1 MVGVFLVTMKT
12 LLLLGVLG
20 AALLLAGCN
29 TLDRRIQQN
38 ATTFNSLDPQT
49 QEKLRKGVVELGYTG
64 TMVYIALG
72 APDEKRDNL
81 TKAGRTTDWIYNTYR
96 QDYAGTAHVGYR
108 RMVAFDPA
116 TKRPVVWLEPVYAD
130 VYRDR
135 VEPRIRIS
143 FKDGRV
149 SAIEQVKE

>member
-1 MVGVFLVTMKT
+1 MLGVFSVTMKA
-12 LLLLGVLG
+12 LLLLGALG

-38 ATTFNSLDPQT
+38 ASTFNSLDPQT
-49 QEKLRKGVVELGYTG
+49 QEKLRKGVVELGYTS

-81 TKAGRTTDWIYNTYR
+81 TKEGRTTDWIYNTYR

-108 RMVAFDPA
+108 RYFAVDP
-116 TKRPVVWLEPVYAD
+116 TTGRRVVWVEPVYAD

-143 FKDGRV
+143 FKDDRV
-149 SAIEQVKE
+149 SAIEQVKQ